1 MLSRVLGSKFG
12 AGYLKLLKKD
22 QKKLLKDHE
31 KQGYILVDTIV
42 KMKKKFSCTLLFIYY
57 LHFSPI
63 CFLVL
68 RRIVFV
74 QCKIYIT
81 SIFLHL
87 FSLLK
92 CNYVAWPSSN
102 SLANAGQSPYIL

>member
-42 KMKKKFSCTLLFIYY
+42 KMKK
-57 LHFSPI
+57 
-63 CFLVL
+63 
-68 RRIVFV
+68 
-74 QCKIYIT
+74 
-81 SIFLHL
+81 
-87 FSLLK
+87 
-92 CNYVAWPSSN
+92 
-102 SLANAGQSPYIL
+102 